1 MRDTLLRPAPS
12 PPLRAHRGARTSSEA
27 LRHRAVQ
34 LWANHWHGA
43 HAPAWA
49 SRDAFISSSGAD
61 PFLTVDSWLAV
72 TEPRAAWI
80 AVEQLLPRGRVR
92 YLAHRSWDAWWPIW
106 RMVAPRLGTYPV
118 AALASWLDASV
129 HKGAPVD
136 PRPHLAAPH
145 PPDPA
150 RASGPDRTRWGS
162 SPAPHHTSYYAHPTP
177 PATRHPPRA
186 TRGWFQPGLIA
197 ALLVALGMMA
207 LVYARRAQQA
217 FNLEHVAQPAVAL
230 ALGLLGTALGLVHT
244 CAPLELG
251 EDPHLHVRRI
261 WPLYLSLVTWIP
273 LIRAIA

>member
-1 MRDTLLRPAPS
+1 
-12 PPLRAHRGARTSSEA
+12 

-34 LWANHWHGA
+34 LWASHWHGA

-80 AVEQLLPRGRVR
+80 AVEHLLPRGRVR
-92 YLAHRSWDAWWPIW
+92 YLAHRSWDAWWPVW
-106 RMVAPRLGTYPV
+106 RMAAPRLGTYPV

-129 HKGAPVD
+129 RKGLVVD
-136 PRPHLAAPH
+136 PRPHLTAPH
-145 PPDPA
+145 PPNPDPTPEP
-150 RASGPDRTRWGS
+150 GRTRWGS
-162 SPAPHHTSYYAHPTP
+162 SPAHQHTGYVAHPTP
-177 PATRHPPRA
+177 RAPSPATRHHA
-186 TRGWFQPGLIA
+186 AGTRNRVQPGLFA

-207 LVYARRAQQA
+207 LAYARHAQQA
-217 FNLEHVAQPAVAL
+217 VNLEHIARPAVAL
-230 ALGLLGTALGLVHT
+230 ALGLLGTALGVVHT